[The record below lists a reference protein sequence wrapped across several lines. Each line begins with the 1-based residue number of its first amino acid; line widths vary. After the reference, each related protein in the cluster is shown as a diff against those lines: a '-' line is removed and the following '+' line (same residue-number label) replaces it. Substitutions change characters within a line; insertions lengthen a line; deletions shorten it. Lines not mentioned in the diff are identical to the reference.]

1 MKILITGGCG
11 FVGSNIAVF
20 LKKNMKNVRIS
31 SLDNLE
37 RQGSKLNEK
46 RLKKIN
52 IKNYRIDI
60 NNHKTLLSLV
70 RCCAFVLFRTLQCMR
85 NFSYYL
91 IICTALAMGL

>member
-60 NNHKTLLSLV
+60 NNHKKIQELKK
-70 RCCAFVLFRTLQCMR
+70 
-85 NFSYYL
+85 
-91 IICTALAMGL
+91 